1 VSGCEDST
9 TPTLKTGRVA
19 VVHKHFSKRD
29 HAKYDEV
36 ARETAKTFWSRLGW
50 NIDDNPDEY
59 GVDLIAEKDSKR
71 VYVEVEVKR
80 GWHGPTFQYD
90 TMHLPLRKRKFL
102 DKPTKFMIFN
112 NSLTHAAVISR
123 KAIKNAPVSVV
134 PNQKV
139 SIGEKFFDIPVDD
152 VTFVYTM

>member
-1 VSGCEDST
+1 M
-9 TPTLKTGRVA
+9 
-19 VVHKHFSKRD
+19 HKHFSKAD
-29 HAKYDEV
+29 HEKYDEV
-36 ARETAKTFWSRLGW
+36 ARSSAKSFWARHGW
-50 NIDDNPDEY
+50 TVEDNPDTY
-59 GVDLIAEKDSKR
+59 GVDLIAEKDGKR

-90 TMHLPLRKRKFL
+90 TMHLPLRKHKFL